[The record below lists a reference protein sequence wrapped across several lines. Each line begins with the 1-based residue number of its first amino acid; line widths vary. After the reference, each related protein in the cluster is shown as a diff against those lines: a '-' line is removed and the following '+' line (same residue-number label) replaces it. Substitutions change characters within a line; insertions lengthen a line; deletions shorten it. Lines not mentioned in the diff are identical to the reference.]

1 MKGAS
6 KPNKS
11 KSKPKEYKAILGLLK
26 ETEEEKEISPRDAY
40 NREEEKENEESSM
53 NVDLHPAQRSL
64 NTSREMSIARM
75 NPHSRIQFQ
84 DQEDD

>member
-1 MKGAS
+1 MKRAS

-11 KSKPKEYKAILGLLK
+11 KSKPKEYKATLGLLK
-26 ETEEEKEISPRDAY
+26 ETEEEKEISTRDAY

-53 NVDLHPAQRSL
+53 NIYLHPALRSL

-75 NPHSRIQFQ
+75 HPHSRRQFQ

>member
-11 KSKPKEYKAILGLLK
+11 KSKPKEYKATLGLLK

-40 NREEEKENEESSM
+40 NREEEKKTKRVQWM
-53 NVDLHPAQRSL
+53 
-64 NTSREMSIARM
+64 
-75 NPHSRIQFQ
+75 
-84 DQEDD
+84 